1 MDFVQVSAFKKKKRG
16 GGCNFCVS
24 GTSMYAFLAVAL
36 TKVSQCFWKRFM
48 ECKCDYFSSALQLE
62 DKAKYDAIFDS
73 LNPVNGLLSGD
84 KVKPVLLNSKLPVD
98 ILGRVRVASYYFF
111 SN

>member
-1 MDFVQVSAFKKKKRG
+1 MSI
-16 GGCNFCVS
+16 S
-24 GTSMYAFLAVAL
+24 SIFLL
-36 TKVSQCFWKRFM
+36 P
-48 ECKCDYFSSALQLE
+48 LQLE

-98 ILGRVRVASYYFF
+98 ILGRVRIYFYLIVNSPIITVLHSAISVF
-111 SN
+111 QIEDL

>member
-1 MDFVQVSAFKKKKRG
+1 MTISIS
-16 GGCNFCVS
+16 NI
-24 GTSMYAFLAVAL
+24 FLL
-36 TKVSQCFWKRFM
+36 P
-48 ECKCDYFSSALQLE
+48 LQLE

-98 ILGRVRVASYYFF
+98 ILGRVSISFYLILNSQIITVLHSAYLFF
-111 SN
+111 ILKTCSNKPNY

>member
-1 MDFVQVSAFKKKKRG
+1 MTVSIS
-16 GGCNFCVS
+16 NIV
-24 GTSMYAFLAVAL
+24 LL
-36 TKVSQCFWKRFM
+36 P
-48 ECKCDYFSSALQLE
+48 LQLE

-98 ILGRVRVASYYFF
+98 ILGRVSISFYLIVNSQIIAVLHSAISDFHIEDL
-111 SN
+111 

>member
-1 MDFVQVSAFKKKKRG
+1 MSNMEDVSVFAHTDILVQLI
-16 GGCNFCVS
+16 
-24 GTSMYAFLAVAL
+24 LA
-36 TKVSQCFWKRFM
+36 S
-48 ECKCDYFSSALQLE
+48 YFDNQVE

-98 ILGRVRVASYYFF
+98 ILGRVRMTRFLVVQVLIYLGWDILFWDSMG
-111 SN
+111 

>member
-1 MDFVQVSAFKKKKRG
+1 MTVSIS
-16 GGCNFCVS
+16 NIV
-24 GTSMYAFLAVAL
+24 LL
-36 TKVSQCFWKRFM
+36 P
-48 ECKCDYFSSALQLE
+48 LQLE

-98 ILGRVRVASYYFF
+98 ILGRVSISFYLVVNSQIIVVLHSAISDFHIEDL
-111 SN
+111 

>member
-1 MDFVQVSAFKKKKRG
+1 MTVSIS
-16 GGCNFCVS
+16 NIL
-24 GTSMYAFLAVAL
+24 FL
-36 TKVSQCFWKRFM
+36 S
-48 ECKCDYFSSALQLE
+48 LQLE

-98 ILGRVRVASYYFF
+98 ILGRVRISFYLIVNSQIITVLHSPISVFQIEDL
-111 SN
+111 

>member
-1 MDFVQVSAFKKKKRG
+1 MPVS
-16 GGCNFCVS
+16 VS
-24 GTSMYAFLAVAL
+24 NIFLL
-36 TKVSQCFWKRFM
+36 P
-48 ECKCDYFSSALQLE
+48 LQLE

-98 ILGRVRVASYYFF
+98 ILGRVRISFF
-111 SN
+111 LIVNSQITTVLHSAISVFRIEDL